1 MSAMQATAE
10 VATSGEMRADDV
22 RPVDSRPIYSMTGY
36 ATGQGATE
44 GDVAFALTL
53 KSVNHRFLDLNFRL
67 PSDCDG
73 LEVALRRLIKER
85 VKRGHMDVT
94 LHVDRRAR
102 DGAQTVQLN
111 RELLAAHIRAF
122 HEAAKLHH
130 FNAEPNLNE
139 LLKMPGVLAAE
150 AGGAELDTTRAAGIE
165 AAGLA
170 LAPSLLEQLNQVRG
184 AEGAA
189 LAAELRASMLRLRGL
204 AEECTQLRTGARVAH
219 FERLR
224 TRIAELLR
232 SDAGGEQTSETGA
245 GGSAGSSAIAPASAS
260 AALSVPDQRLL
271 AEAALLVERS
281 DIEEELVRLRA
292 HIESFVE
299 MLDAGGE
306 LGKRLDFLL
315 QELNREANTV
325 LSKTTGGD
333 PGIGLRLTT
342 LGLEMKAEIERARE
356 QVQNLE

>member
-1 MSAMQATAE
+1 VSQLQTGTEAEARAESSA
-10 VATSGEMRADDV
+10 DIK
-22 RPVDSRPIYSMTGY
+22 PVYSMTGY
-36 ATGQGATE
+36 ATAQSATE
-44 GDVAFALTL
+44 DGVAFTLTL
-53 KSVNHRFLDLNFRL
+53 KSVNHRFLDLNLRL
-67 PSDCDG
+67 PGECDA

-85 VKRGHMDVT
+85 VKRGHVDVT
-94 LHVDRRAR
+94 LHVDRRLR
-102 DGAQTVQLN
+102 ETTQTIQLN
-111 RELLAAHIRAF
+111 RELLAAHMHVF

-130 FNAEPNLNE
+130 FNVEPDLNE
-139 LLKMPGVLAAE
+139 MLKMPGVLATDAT
-150 AGGAELDTTRAAGIE
+150 APASDTTRGPALE
-165 AAGLA
+165 AAVMAIAPA
-170 LAPSLLEQLNQVRG
+170 LIEQLNIVRG
-184 AEGAA
+184 VEGVA
-189 LAAELRASMLRLRGL
+189 LAAELRAAMLRLRRL
-204 AEECTQLRTGARVAH
+204 ADEAAALRMGAREAH

-224 TRIAELLR
+224 TRAGELLR
-232 SDAGGEQTSETGA
+232 ADAEAAAKVEG
-245 GGSAGSSAIAPASAS
+245 PAF
-260 AALSVPDQRLL
+260 DYRML

-299 MLDAGGE
+299 MIHAGGE

-315 QELNREANTV
+315 QELNREANTM

>member
-1 MSAMQATAE
+1 
-10 VATSGEMRADDV
+10 
-22 RPVDSRPIYSMTGY
+22 MTGY
-36 ATGQGATE
+36 ATAQSATE
-44 GDVAFALTL
+44 DGVAFTLTL
-53 KSVNHRFLDLNFRL
+53 KSVNHRFLDLNLRL
-67 PSDCDG
+67 PGDCDA

-85 VKRGHMDVT
+85 VKRGHVDVT

-102 DGAQTVQLN
+102 EATQTVQLN
-111 RELLAAHIRAF
+111 QELLAAHMQIF

-130 FNAEPNLNE
+130 FNVEPDLNE
-139 LLKMPGVLAAE
+139 LLRMPGVLSTGCAC
-150 AGGAELDTTRAAGIE
+150 GGARSGARPALE
-165 AAGLA
+165 AAVMA
-170 LAPSLLEQLNQVRG
+170 IAPALLEQLNQVRG
-184 AEGAA
+184 VEGAA
-189 LAAELRASMLRLRGL
+189 LAAELRASMMRLRAL
-204 AEECTQLRTGARVAH
+204 AEEAAALRTGAREAH

-224 TRIAELLR
+224 TRIGELLKA
-232 SDAGGEQTSETGA
+232 DAEAAAQVDG
-245 GGSAGSSAIAPASAS
+245 PAF
-260 AALSVPDQRLL
+260 DYRML

-292 HIESFVE
+292 HIESFLE

-315 QELNREANTV
+315 QELNREANTL

-342 LGLEMKAEIERARE
+342 LGLEMKTEIERARE

>member
-1 MSAMQATAE
+1 VTQLETMPE
-10 VATSGEMRADDV
+10 TSNQTESLAGAK
-22 RPVDSRPIYSMTGY
+22 PIYSMTGY
-36 ATGQGATE
+36 ATAQSATE
-44 GDVAFALTL
+44 EGLAFTLTL
-53 KSVNHRFLDLNFRL
+53 KSVNHRFLDLNLRL
-67 PSDCDG
+67 PGDCDA
-73 LEVALRRLIKER
+73 LEVALRRLMKER
-85 VKRGHMDVT
+85 VKRGHVDVT

-102 DGAQTVQLN
+102 EQTQTVQLN
-111 RELLAAHIRAF
+111 HDLLAAHLQIF

-130 FNAEPNLNE
+130 FNVEPDLNE
-139 LLKMPGVLAAE
+139 LMRMPGVLSTDAA
-150 AGGAELDTTRAAGIE
+150 AAAPDAARGPALE
-165 AAGLA
+165 AAVMAIAPGL
-170 LAPSLLEQLNQVRG
+170 LDQLNQVR
-184 AEGAA
+184 AVEGAA
-189 LAAELRASMLRLRGL
+189 LAAELRAAMMRLRAL
-204 AEECTQLRTGARVAH
+204 AEEAAALRTGAREAH

-224 TRIAELLR
+224 TRIGELLKA
-232 SDAGGEQTSETGA
+232 DADAAAQVEG
-245 GGSAGSSAIAPASAS
+245 PAF
-260 AALSVPDQRLL
+260 DYRML

-315 QELNREANTV
+315 QELNREANTL

-342 LGLEMKAEIERARE
+342 LGLEMKTEIERARE

>member
-1 MSAMQATAE
+1 VSE
-10 VATSGEMRADDV
+10 VQVMPEVRSESGAKE
-22 RPVDSRPIYSMTGY
+22 SRPIFSMTGY
-36 ATGQGATE
+36 ATAQSAMEDGT
-44 GDVAFALTL
+44 AFTLTL
-53 KSVNHRFLDLNFRL
+53 KSVNHRFLDLNLRL
-67 PSDCDG
+67 PSDADA

-85 VKRGHMDVT
+85 VRRGHIDVT
-94 LHVDRRAR
+94 LHVERRMR
-102 DGAQTVQLN
+102 EQTQTVQLN
-111 RELLAAHIRAF
+111 HELLAALLQAF

-130 FNAEPNLNE
+130 FNVEPDLNE
-139 LLKMPGVLAAE
+139 ILRMPGVLSTEVAQVAAD
-150 AGGAELDTTRAAGIE
+150 ATRAPALE
-165 AAGLA
+165 AAVMA
-170 LAPSLLEQLNQVRG
+170 IAPGLLEQLNQVRG
-184 AEGAA
+184 VEGAA
-189 LAAELRASMLRLRGL
+189 LAVELRASMLRLRAL
-204 AEECTQLRTGARVAH
+204 AEECAVLRTGAREAH

-224 TRIAELLR
+224 SRIAELLKA
-232 SDAGGEQTSETGA
+232 DANAAEA
-245 GGSAGSSAIAPASAS
+245 GTNVS
-260 AALSVPDQRLL
+260 DQRML

-315 QELNREANTV
+315 QELNREANTM

-342 LGLEMKAEIERARE
+342 LGLEMKTEIERARE